1 MYSLNG
7 FVTETVAHHLRRE
20 QGSPYHS
27 LCDKCQDIVYTFL
40 CQDIVYI
47 AL

>member
-27 LCDKCQDIVYTFL
+27 LCIKTLDLAYVMAYAYL
-40 CQDIVYI
+40 
-47 AL
+47 